1 MPPASHCLLDYFR
14 IRMIK
19 FFKLD
24 FILYII
30 SNIILIFIYY
40 DYSYSESG
48 NRKIESF
55 SNAKKILRNI
65 YSTHHLSFYC
75 EAKYDYQERVCLPI
89 GFNTSRYKARAH
101 KVEWE
106 HVVPAE
112 NFGVT
117 FSEWRTGH
125 KLCIH
130 KGKKFKGRRCA
141 EKVSR
146 EYRLMQADMYNL
158 YPVIG
163 AVNALRRNYNFQ
175 LLPNTP
181 SSFGSCQMK
190 ISGNHAEP
198 PPQARGAIA
207 RTYLYMQA
215 NYPRYRMSIQQ
226 EKLMKAWDRQ
236 YPVNAWECTRSKRIE
251 EVQGNPNDFVK
262 SKCIED
268 SLWY

>member
-1 MPPASHCLLDYFR
+1 MNYIVNYAKSKQ
-14 IRMIK
+14 IV
-19 FFKLD
+19 
-24 FILYII
+24 YII
-30 SNIILIFIYY
+30 CCIILIIVYPNSLYAKF
-40 DYSYSESG
+40 G
-48 NRKIESF
+48 NSTNESF
-55 SNAKKILRNI
+55 NNAKNLLLSIHNI
-65 YSTHHLSFYC
+65 HRVTLYC
-75 EAKYDYQERVCLPI
+75 EASYNSQGRVLLLKGFRTNKYK
-89 GFNTSRYKARAH
+89 TRAH

-112 NFGVT
+112 NFGMT

-215 NYPRYRMSIQQ
+215 NYPRYRMSMQQ

-236 YPVNAWECTRSKRIE
+236 YPVNAWEWTRSKRIE

-262 SKCIED
+262 SKCID
-268 SLWY
+268 NDLWY